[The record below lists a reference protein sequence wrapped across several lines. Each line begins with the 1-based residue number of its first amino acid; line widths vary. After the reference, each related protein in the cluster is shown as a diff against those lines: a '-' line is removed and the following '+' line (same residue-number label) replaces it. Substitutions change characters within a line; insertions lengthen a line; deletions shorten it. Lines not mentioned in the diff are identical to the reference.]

1 MFSNVNFTGIKGVFL
16 YLDNTVYLYD
26 PCHNHA
32 LAACVK
38 KAVSEL
44 QVSEEVFVELY
55 NRMKNKVNH
64 QLHGQ
69 ASCHSRLLYFQYLF
83 EELQGKTNFEL
94 PLAYYKLYWNSFF
107 EVMEAHPEALAF
119 LEKCEILNIPVAIIT
134 DLTAD
139 VQFEKIQELKIE
151 RYIKFMVSSEE
162 AGKEKPEALMF
173 EMALKKLNLKAADVI
188 MIGDSLRADKA
199 GAEALGI
206 KWYHPW
212 E

>member
-1 MFSNVNFTGIKGVFL
+1 MFKDVNFEGVRGVL
-16 YLDNTVYLYD
+16 LDLDNTVYLYD
-26 PCHNHA
+26 PCHEHA
-32 LAACVK
+32 LNACLE
-38 KAVSEL
+38 KAVKEL
-44 QVSEEVFVELY
+44 SISAVEFKAVY
-55 NRMKNKVNH
+55 NQMKHRVNH

-83 EELQGKTNFEL
+83 ESLQGKTNFEL
-94 PLAYYKLYWNSFF
+94 PLIFYKLYWNTFF
-107 EVMEAHPEALAF
+107 EIMKVLPEAKLF
-119 LEKCEILNIPVAIIT
+119 LEKCHTLKLPVAIVT

-139 VQFEKIQELKIE
+139 VQFEKIQKLGIGEHIRFL
-151 RYIKFMVSSEE
+151 VSSEE
-162 AGKEKPEALMF
+162 AGKEKPEPDMFHLALQ
-173 EMALKKLNLKAADVI
+173 KLNLTAPEVI